1 MANNPYTKDITKSS
15 AYRQVTNQNQ
25 DKLGQVLE
33 GAVQI
38 KKAFNNKVESNVQA
52 LQESKVI
59 EIQKKKLML
68 KGLNGVSNIQNDIRD
83 NYNNNVAAWS
93 RDYAQKE
100 LKSEAISR
108 FGLEETEKN
117 GITLNHPNSAYG
129 KWLKK
134 RAQGIEDNYTKLVT
148 QLDSVGLPYKNLE
161 EGSTFVDNVYQSAF
175 NGLNRNNKFNIINS
189 VGSLF
194 KGHGLGNKSSSELK
208 AEFNSNIANSSI
220 SKLESIN
227 NTFKALYASNPEL
240 AKDYETAIE
249 NADIRQNVD
258 QKYGEVI
265 IDKRYDRE
273 TGKTIEHKY
282 REITTNYTDKKGNP
296 RSITTLQTIEG
307 DNTGID
313 RTDPATTAQNLTYLK
328 MLDQE
333 GHEAYFTA
341 LEDGNLEPH
350 QAFMALRKK
359 YGKSLTTLEA
369 DAERKRMLPEIM
381 TAWKGIQDSYIF
393 TNPMTG
399 EQSYRPEIQRYLD
412 GQGPK
417 PSNYYNNMGEY
428 AKDVIGVALGVAP
441 MNKDFIF
448 PDGKTVAV
456 VSGLSDSPEWKA
468 FTSNSEQIQEIK
480 DEIGMGEEEEKE
492 FLKDFEAGI
501 YANVDKNGNYFPQ
514 ENEDLL
520 RQTYDSKR
528 RVLLEPAALEAMGLE
543 TSMFPRGVRVGYN
556 VKTKTLAFQSVS
568 DDFVFQVQPEEE
580 DPTKRPEGG
589 IMTMGL
595 QALNDIPYLG
605 AGTEFLFGDTYETT
619 DLLYA
624 VPLGGGL
631 VFTAKVIFKVGQKI
645 VPSMIVKAQETIGRK
660 LVQKGYDPFKEGAK
674 LGTMKGSILGRSV
687 DYQSI
692 GKDLLTKGYDPIKKG
707 TGMLIGK
714 TKTGKAF
721 RIGSVGTAAYLE
733 GTTTPSSE
741 TE

>member
-52 LQESKVI
+52 LAESKVI

-108 FGLEETEKN
+108 FGLEENEKN
-117 GITLNHPNSAYG
+117 GITLNHPNAAYG
-129 KWLKK
+129 KWLDK

-148 QLDSVGLPYKNLE
+148 QLDSVGLPYKDLE

-227 NTFKALYASNPEL
+227 NTFKALYASNKEL

-341 LEDGNLEPH
+341 LEKGNLQPH

-393 TNPMTG
+393 ENPMTG
-399 EQSYRPEIQRYLD
+399 EQAYRPEIQRYLD

-468 FTSNSEQIQEIK
+468 FTSNSGQIQEIK

-568 DDFVFQVQPEEE
+568 DDFVFQVEPEEDDTVVPE
-580 DPTKRPEGG
+580 RIEGG
-589 IMTMGL
+589 LLTQGI

-605 AGTEFLFGDTYETT
+605 AGTEFLFGDDFDVVDIAVFIPFGGVAAIGAKVAYQAGKKLTQKALQNTYE
-619 DLLYA
+619 
-624 VPLGGGL
+624 
-631 VFTAKVIFKVGQKI
+631 KI
-645 VPSMIVKAQETIGRK
+645 GKKMIE
-660 LVQKGYDPFKEGAK
+660 KGYDPFKANAK
-674 LGTMKGSILGRSV
+674 YGTLSSSGTSV
-687 DYQSI
+687 ELSSI
-692 GKDLLTKGYDPIKKG
+692 GKDLLKAGFDPIKKG
-707 TGMLIGK
+707 TAIIIGTDAK
-714 TKTGKAF
+714 GRTY
-721 RIGSVGTAAYLE
+721 RIGGAAVLPTVEYIS
-733 GTTTPSSE
+733 TPDE
-741 TE
+741 EEK